1 MLNREL
7 IEILKANNE
16 QGIFDAFILA
26 TQDRELDLVK
36 ALQDWLNQ
44 VGSKTMGLMTLDAL
58 LEDMYILLDA
68 LDWVFENPQYKFYFQ
83 EAVNRVKRSTLTS
96 LTESNKV
103 YKPSFQ
109 LQG

>member
-44 VGSKTMGLMTLDAL
+44 EGSKKLGIMNLEQL

-83 EAVNRVKRSTLTS
+83 ESVNRVKRSNLES
-96 LTESNKV
+96 LTEKNLQ
-103 YKPSFQ
+103 YRRTFQ
-109 LQG
+109 G